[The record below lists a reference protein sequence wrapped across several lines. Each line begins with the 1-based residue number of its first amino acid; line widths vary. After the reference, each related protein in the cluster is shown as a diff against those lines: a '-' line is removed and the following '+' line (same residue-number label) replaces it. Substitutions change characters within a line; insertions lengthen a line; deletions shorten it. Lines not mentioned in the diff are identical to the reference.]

1 MNKKKVN
8 KDNFNFNVMMDWYS
22 NYPAPSK
29 EEAIKEVTLATGEE
43 EWAREI
49 IEKMPSLG
57 SYTGWYAGFKGDVIG
72 EINKRKE
79 DRKNEEKKNEEIKK
93 EKKDVEYVL
102 RHITGDANFT
112 V

>member
-1 MNKKKVN
+1 
-8 KDNFNFNVMMDWYS
+8 MMDWYS

-29 EEAIKEVTLATGEE
+29 EDAIKEVALSTGEE

-49 IEKMPSLG
+49 IMEMPSLG
-57 SYTGWYAGFKGDVIG
+57 SYTGWYAGFKGDVIA

-79 DRKNEEKKNEEIKK
+79 KREMETKEKEKKERQIQK

-102 RHITGDANFT
+102 RHITGDVTFS

>member
-1 MNKKKVN
+1 
-8 KDNFNFNVMMDWYS
+8 MMDWYS

-29 EEAIKEVTLATGEE
+29 EEAIKEVTLSTGEE

-79 DRKNEEKKNEEIKK
+79 KREREKKENEENEKKEEEKKK

-102 RHITGDANFT
+102 RHITGDAMFRL
-112 V
+112 

>member
-1 MNKKKVN
+1 
-8 KDNFNFNVMMDWYS
+8 MMDWYS

-29 EEAIKEVTLATGEE
+29 EEAIREVALATGEE

-49 IEKMPSLG
+49 ITGMASLG

-79 DRKNEEKKNEEIKK
+79 VREKETKKKEKKENEIKK

-102 RHITGDANFT
+102 RHITGDASFT
-112 V
+112 LS

>member
-1 MNKKKVN
+1 
-8 KDNFNFNVMMDWYS
+8 MMDWYS

-29 EEAIKEVTLATGEE
+29 EEAIREVTLATGEE

-49 IEKMPSLG
+49 ITGMASLG

-79 DRKNEEKKNEEIKK
+79 VREKETKKK
-93 EKKDVEYVL
+93 EKKGY
-102 RHITGDANFT
+102 N
-112 V
+112 

>member
-1 MNKKKVN
+1 
-8 KDNFNFNVMMDWYS
+8 MMDWYS

-29 EEAIKEVTLATGEE
+29 EEAIREVTLATGEE

-49 IEKMPSLG
+49 ITGMACLG

-72 EINKRKE
+72 EINKRKDIRE
-79 DRKNEEKKNEEIKK
+79 KDTKDREKKEEEIKK

-102 RHITGDANFT
+102 RHITGDASFI

>member
-1 MNKKKVN
+1 
-8 KDNFNFNVMMDWYS
+8 MDWYS

-29 EEAIKEVTLATGEE
+29 EEAIKEVTLSTGEE

-49 IEKMPSLG
+49 IMKMPSLG

-72 EINKRKE
+72 EINKRKQE
-79 DRKNEEKKNEEIKK
+79 REEREKKEKEIKK

-102 RHITGDANFT
+102 RHITGDVTFT